1 MADPREKNGLAA
13 AVAICLAEQE
23 DELANAEA
31 EAAADLFGE
40 APAPR
45 APGRPAG
52 ARNKA
57 TEQQVAAIRAS
68 GQSPLAFLAM
78 VWRDPQR
85 SDKSR
90 IPAAVAALPYLH
102 RKQPLDVNV
111 AGLKVT
117 LVMDDPSGGRV
128 AQTTIDAIEGEFYVA
143 DEDDEADEL
152 GTSETS
158 TKTEG

>member
-13 AVAICLAEQE
+13 AVAICMAEQE
-23 DELANAEA
+23 ELGAEA
-31 EAAADLFGE
+31 EAETAADLFGE

-45 APGRPAG
+45 GAGRPAG
-52 ARNKA
+52 ARNRA
-57 TEQQVAAIRAS
+57 TQEQVAAIRAS
-68 GQSPLAFLAM
+68 GQSPLAFLAS

-102 RKQPLDVNV
+102 RKQPMDVNV
-111 AGLKVT
+111 NGLKVQ
-117 LVMDDPSGGRV
+117 LVMDDPNGGTT
-128 AQTTIDAIEGEFYVA
+128 AQATIDAVEGEFFVV
-143 DEDDEADEL
+143 EDDDLA
-152 GTSETS
+152 TSETS